1 MGSIS
6 RRLTWERRIPI
17 CTKRFPL
24 ASGRVLTVPLRFRL
38 KTFTLSPT
46 RSALGSTAF
55 LTLAGVFFAIFF
67 SAAFIFSRR
76 SGTLAFHIADG
87 DAGGLAVF
95 VEILDRFVCVFLG
108 FPEDGVGFLVG
119 LGLESAL
126 WRYEALVSSPAEP

>member
-1 MGSIS
+1 MPTEEDFAILIFPLPVRLKLGAVITGSSMGSIS

-55 LTLAGVFFAIFF
+55 LTLAGVFL
-67 SAAFIFSRR
+67 RR
-76 SGTLAFHIADG
+76 SCFLGGVHFFTETGTLAFHIADG

-95 VEILDRFVCVFLG
+95 VEIL
-108 FPEDGVGFLVG
+108 
-119 LGLESAL
+119 
-126 WRYEALVSSPAEP
+126 